1 MIRQLRNGPFY
12 WLMPAL
18 LLLGVMSL
26 IVTGYSVYLSVRDI
40 NLVKSIHSFV
50 GLDNFKLLLQ
60 DGRAWQSLV
69 KTLLFSTAATA
80 AELVLGLAMAL
91 YLNRQFRGRKLVRT
105 LLLIPMIMTPVVS
118 GLIWR
123 VFYDPNAGI
132 INYYA
137 GVLGLGHNHN
147 WLGSTELAMVSVI
160 IADIWQWT
168 PFVFLILAAG
178 LDAMP
183 GEPLEAAAVDGA
195 SPLQKF
201 VHVVLPLLRPSL
213 LIAFLLRIIDSV
225 KTFDIIYVMTRG
237 GPSLATET
245 TNMYAYIQ
253 GFNNFNI
260 SYATVINL
268 TITVIITFIFTALYR
283 RMNGARTGGQG

>member
-1 MIRQLRNGPFY
+1 MIRQFKTRPRA
-12 WLMPAL
+12 WIMPTML
-18 LLLGVMSL
+18 ILGIMSVVVM
-26 IVTGYSVYLSVRDI
+26 GYSIYLALHDI
-40 NLVKSIHSFV
+40 NLVKSAKSFV
-50 GLDNFKLLLQ
+50 GADNFVALLQ
-60 DGRAWQSLV
+60 DSRAWSSLWRTIV
-69 KTLLFSTAATA
+69 FSISATGIELL
-80 AELVLGLAMAL
+80 LGLGLAL
-91 YLNRQFRGRKLVRT
+91 YLNRPFIGRKLVRT

-123 VFYDPNAGI
+123 VFYDPNSGV
-132 INYYA
+132 INYYL
-137 GVLGLGHNHN
+137 GQLGLSSKIN

-160 IADIWQWT
+160 VADVWQWT

-183 GEPLEAAAVDGA
+183 SEPLEAAEVDGA
-195 SPLQKF
+195 STFQRF
-201 VHVVLPLLRPSL
+201 SHVVLPLLAPSL
-213 LIAFLLRIIDSV
+213 IIAFLLRIIDSV

-268 TITVIITFIFTALYR
+268 TITVIITFIFTTVYTRLTKAKR
-283 RMNGARTGGQG
+283 

>member
-1 MIRQLRNGPFY
+1 MLV
-12 WLMPAL
+12 
-18 LLLGVMSL
+18 LGAMSAIVM
-26 IVTGYSVYLSVRDI
+26 GYSIYMAVQDI
-40 NLVKSIHSFV
+40 NLVKSARSFV
-50 GLDNFKLLLQ
+50 GADNFVALVQ
-60 DGRAWQSLV
+60 DSRAWGSLW
-69 KTLLFSTAATA
+69 KTIAFSVSATA
-80 AELVLGLAMAL
+80 IEMLLGLGLAL
-91 YLNRQFRGRKLVRT
+91 YLNRPFFGRKLVRT

-123 VFYDPNAGI
+123 VFYDPNNGI
-132 INYYA
+132 VNYYL
-137 GVLGLGHNHN
+137 GQLGLGDKHN
-147 WLGSTELAMVSVI
+147 WLGSTDLAMASVI
-160 IADIWQWT
+160 IADVWQWT

-183 GEPLEAAAVDGA
+183 GEPLEAAEVDGA
-195 SPLQKF
+195 SPIQRF
-201 VHVVLPLLRPSL
+201 IHVVLPLLAPSL
-213 LIAFLLRIIDSV
+213 MIAFLLRIIDSV

-268 TITVIITFIFTALYR
+268 TITVIITFIFTTVYARLTKGR
-283 RMNGARTGGQG
+283 R

>member
-1 MIRQLRNGPFY
+1 MIRQLNNRSRA
-12 WLMPAL
+12 WIMPSML
-18 LLLGVMSL
+18 VLGVMSA
-26 IVTGYSVYLSVRDI
+26 VVMGYSIYMAVRDI
-40 NLVKSIHSFV
+40 NLVKSASAFV
-50 GLDNFKLLLQ
+50 GADNFIALFH
-60 DGRAWQSLV
+60 DARAWGSLWRTV
-69 KTLLFSTAATA
+69 VFSVSATGI
-80 AELVLGLAMAL
+80 EILLGLGLAL
-91 YLNRQFRGRKLVRT
+91 YLNRPFAGRKLVRT

-123 VFYDPNAGI
+123 VFYDPNSGV
-132 INYYA
+132 INYYL
-137 GVLGLGHNHN
+137 GQLGLGSKHN
-147 WLGSTELAMVSVI
+147 WLGSTDLAMISVI
-160 IADIWQWT
+160 VADVWQWT

-183 GEPLEAAAVDGA
+183 GEPLEAAEVDGA
-195 SPLQKF
+195 SPLQRF
-201 VHVVLPLLRPSL
+201 IHVVLPLLAPSL
-213 LIAFLLRIIDSV
+213 MIAFLLRIIDSV

-268 TITVIITFIFTALYR
+268 TITVIITFIFTTVYTRLSKR
-283 RMNGARTGGQG
+283 GR

>member
-1 MIRQLRNGPFY
+1 MIRQLRNRANY
-12 WLMPAL
+12 WVMPVL
-18 LLLGVMSL
+18 LILGIMSVVVM
-26 IVTGYSVYLSVRDI
+26 GYSIYMAVRDI
-40 NLVKSIHSFV
+40 NLVKSVTSFV
-50 GLDNFKLLLQ
+50 GFDNFVALFH
-60 DGRAWQSLV
+60 DSRAWASLWRTLV
-69 KTLLFSTAATA
+69 FSVSATGIELLFG
-80 AELVLGLAMAL
+80 LGLAL
-91 YLNRQFRGRKLVRT
+91 FLNRQFVGRKLVRT

-132 INYYA
+132 INYYM
-137 GVLGLGHNHN
+137 GVLGMGSKHN
-147 WLGSTELAMVSVI
+147 WLGSMDLAMISVI
-160 IADIWQWT
+160 IADVWQWT

-183 GEPLEAAAVDGA
+183 NEPLEAAEVDGA
-195 SPLQKF
+195 SPIQRF
-201 VHVVLPLLRPSL
+201 IHVVLPLLAPSL
-213 LIAFLLRIIDSV
+213 MIAFLLRIIDSV

-268 TITVIITFIFTALYR
+268 TITVIITFIFTTVYSKLSGSKAR
-283 RMNGARTGGQG
+283 R

>member
-1 MIRQLRNGPFY
+1 M
-12 WLMPAL
+12 L
-18 LLLGVMSL
+18 LILGIMSAVV
-26 IVTGYSVYLSVRDI
+26 IGYSVYMVIQNI
-40 NLVKSIHSFV
+40 NLVKSAKSFV
-50 GLDNFKLLLQ
+50 GFDNFIDLYHDARAWGSLWRTIVFSLSATAIELLL
-60 DGRAWQSLV
+60 GLGIA
-69 KTLLFSTAATA
+69 LF
-80 AELVLGLAMAL
+80 
-91 YLNRQFRGRKLVRT
+91 LNRQFVGQKLVRT

-123 VFYDPNAGI
+123 VFYDPNSGI
-132 INYYA
+132 INYYL
-137 GVLGLGHNHN
+137 GVLGLGSNHN
-147 WLGSTELAMVSVI
+147 WLGSTDLAMISVI
-160 IADIWQWT
+160 IADVWQWT

-183 GEPLEAAAVDGA
+183 GEPLEAAEVDGA
-195 SPLQKF
+195 SRIQKF
-201 VHVVLPLLRPSL
+201 FHVVLPLLMPSL
-213 LIAFLLRIIDSV
+213 TIAFLLRIIDSI

-268 TITVIITFIFTALYR
+268 TITIIITFVFTMVYNKFNSTKAGR
-283 RMNGARTGGQG
+283 